1 MTTTASIDAR
11 GRILA
16 KVRLHRRPVTWT
28 GVLLILAGAMVVALP
43 EIGSLIVGAVAG
55 WLLWLVGAAMLL
67 VSFLVMTGRSLW
79 AGVLTSVVAVAGG
92 ALLFFN
98 PGAGAVAAALLIAAV
113 LMLDGAC
120 ELALALDLRP
130 IGVWRWVLASS
141 IASGLAGVGLLARV
155 GGVGDL
161 NGIFL
166 GLALAST
173 GATLLALARPVRRPS
188 LRGGHSGGVRAS
200 PRTPSI

>member
-1 MTTTASIDAR
+1 MTAGASMDAR
-11 GRILA
+11 RRIVA
-16 KVRLHRRPVTWT
+16 KARLHRRPVTWT

-43 EIGSLIVGAVAG
+43 GIGSLIVGAVAG

-67 VSFLVMTGRSLW
+67 VSLLVMTGRSLR
-79 AGVLTSVVAVAGG
+79 AGVLTSLVAVAGG
-92 ALLFFN
+92 AFLFFN
-98 PGAGAVAAALLIAAV
+98 PDAGVLAAALLIAAV

-141 IASGLAGVGLLARV
+141 IASGLAGVAFLARA

-173 GATLLALARPVRRPS
+173 GATLLALARPIRRAS
-188 LRGGHSGGVRAS
+188 GRGGHPGGASAS
-200 PRTPSI
+200 PRTPSM